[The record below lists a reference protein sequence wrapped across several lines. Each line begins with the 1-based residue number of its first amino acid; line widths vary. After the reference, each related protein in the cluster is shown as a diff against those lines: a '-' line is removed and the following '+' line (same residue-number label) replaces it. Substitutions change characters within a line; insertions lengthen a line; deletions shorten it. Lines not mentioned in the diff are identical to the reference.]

1 METVLTQGLVTN
13 KHCTYCNIKKYVVV
27 NFSNKTKK
35 YLIEKSELILV
46 NFSNKTKKYLIAKS
60 EIILVNYYNKTK
72 KSDRKIRTYTC
83 KF

>member
-1 METVLTQGLVTN
+1 MEEVLIQGLVTN
-13 KHCTYCNIKKYVVV
+13 KYCTKGSIKKYVVV

-46 NFSNKTKKYLIAKS
+46 NFSNKTKK
-60 EIILVNYYNKTK
+60 
-72 KSDRKIRTYTC
+72 SDRKIRTYTC